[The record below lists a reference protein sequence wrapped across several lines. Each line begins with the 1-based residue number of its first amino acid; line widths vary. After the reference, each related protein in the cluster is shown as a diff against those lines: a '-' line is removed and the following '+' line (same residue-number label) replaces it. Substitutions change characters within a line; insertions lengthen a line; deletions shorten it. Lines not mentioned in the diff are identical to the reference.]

1 MKDYRSARSLKGLM
15 TVFLTFVVVELLPST
30 PPVVGAGVG
39 VIVCQIS
46 HHLVERA
53 LAAVTSSVLV
63 VFAIFFVH
71 IISGYGRNRG
81 VNRTGVIKQS

>member
-1 MKDYRSARSLKGLM
+1 M
-15 TVFLTFVVVELLPST
+15 TDFLTFVVVELLPST

-39 VIVCQIS
+39 VIVCQIG

-81 VNRTGVIKQS
+81 VNRTIIIRVAAAEKLTFGARWC